1 MFPLRCER
9 AIISLVEM
17 ATAGSTRWFFP
28 KHDVYKRDGQ
38 PYVEKIAN

>member
-17 ATAGSTRWFFP
+17 ATAGSTRWFFLN
-28 KHDVYKRDGQ
+28 HDVSKRDGKA
-38 PYVEKIAN
+38 YVEKIAN